1 MTTIK
6 EVREW
11 LEQFPNLL
19 KIYSDVQ
26 EIIMDT
32 EDMESDAYIIATNIG
47 ASFVSSYEEV
57 HQ

>member
-32 EDMESDAYIIATNIG
+32 EDMESDAYIIATNIE